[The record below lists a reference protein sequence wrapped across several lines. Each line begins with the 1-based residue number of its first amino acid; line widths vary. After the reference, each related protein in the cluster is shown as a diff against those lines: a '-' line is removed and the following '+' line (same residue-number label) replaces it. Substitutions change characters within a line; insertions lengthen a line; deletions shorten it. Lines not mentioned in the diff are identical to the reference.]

1 MRGLGDLISKVTHS
15 LGLTECSECTRR
27 KIFLNNLFGNSSDLT
42 REVTKEEIT
51 NLNKLSKNDLLLKY
65 RDIFNIDLK
74 VDLNEDIRVY
84 KKHIVSV
91 YNIQNDLSNID
102 EYRNEYSKQV
112 AQILYNFSKRYNG
125 PKVDGCL
132 CKSSVVNKFIDD
144 FWLWFDELQNDIQKE
159 EK

>member
-1 MRGLGDLISKVTHS
+1 MRGLGDLISKVTSS
-15 LGLTECSECTRR
+15 LGITECSECTRR
-27 KIFLNNLFGNSSDLT
+27 KIFFNNLFGNSSNLT
-42 REVTKEEIT
+42 REVTKEEVL

-74 VDLNEDIRVY
+74 VDLNEDIKVY

-91 YNIQNDLSNID
+91 YNIQNDLQD
-102 EYRNEYSKQV
+102 VDKYRGEYSKQV
-112 AQILYNFSKRYNG
+112 AQILYNFSKRYKG

-132 CKSSVVNKFIDD
+132 CKSRVVNQFIDD
-144 FWLWFDELQNDIQKE
+144 FWLWFDQLQNSE